1 MRPAMSRRDYAIE
14 RNARRLKAY
23 PKVLEKLEGIGE
35 YVYLGLTEATLDGN
49 FTSAELRRI
58 ADAMDLLKTQWVP
71 ENADE

>member
-1 MRPAMSRRDYAIE
+1 MSRRDYAIE
-14 RNARRLKAY
+14 CNAIHLISY
-23 PKVLEKLEGIGE
+23 PDVLEKLGGISE
-35 YVYLGLTEATLDGN
+35 YVYLDPGDATLDGN